1 MEEIEKGLP
10 IGEFPADYQAG
21 FVTIIGKPN
30 VGKSTLMNALVGE
43 KLSITSHK
51 ASTTR
56 HRIFGILTGDNF
68 QMVYSDTPGLIAPA
82 YELQKNMMHQV
93 NMALEDADLILAI
106 TDELKPGVDEELL
119 EVLQKLK
126 LPVLLVINKIDKSSQ
141 EKTAEKVAAWK
152 MALPQAEIMAV
163 SAKEPFNVEGVFEW
177 LKERLPVHPPF
188 YPADQLTEQ
197 TERFFAAEMI
207 REKVFQYLEKEI
219 PYSTTVLIEQFKESD
234 EMLRISA
241 LLIVERNSQ
250 KAILL
255 GHQGKTIKKI
265 ATNARLEMEKFF
277 DKKVFLETYVKV
289 EEDWRKNK
297 NKLKRLG
304 YEA

>member
-10 IGEFPADYQAG
+10 ISGFPADYQAG
-21 FVTIIGKPN
+21 FVAIIGRPN
-30 VGKSTLMNALVGE
+30 VGKSTLMNALMGE

-56 HRIFGILTGDNF
+56 HRIFGIITGENF
-68 QMVYSDTPGLIAPA
+68 QLVYSDTPGLISPA
-82 YELQKNMMHQV
+82 YELQKNMMQQV
-93 NMALEDADLILAI
+93 NMALEDADMILAI
-106 TDELKPGVDEELL
+106 TDDLKPGTDEELL
-119 EVLQKLK
+119 EVLKRTEV
-126 LPVLLVINKIDKSSQ
+126 PALLVINKIDKSTQ
-141 EKTAEKVAAWK
+141 EKTKEKMEAWK
-152 MALPQAEIMAV
+152 MAMPGLEVIAV
-163 SAKEPFNVEGVFEW
+163 SALETFNVEGVFAW
-177 LKERLPVHPPF
+177 LREKLPTHPPY

-197 TERFFAAEMI
+197 SERFFAAEMI
-207 REKVFQYLEKEI
+207 REQVFHHLEKEI
-219 PYSTTVLIEQFKESD
+219 PYSTTVQIELFKDSED
-234 EMLRISA
+234 LLRISA
-241 LLIVERNSQ
+241 LLYVERNSQ

-265 ATNARLEMEKFF
+265 ATTARLEMEKFF
-277 DKKVFLETYVKV
+277 GKKVFLETYVKV